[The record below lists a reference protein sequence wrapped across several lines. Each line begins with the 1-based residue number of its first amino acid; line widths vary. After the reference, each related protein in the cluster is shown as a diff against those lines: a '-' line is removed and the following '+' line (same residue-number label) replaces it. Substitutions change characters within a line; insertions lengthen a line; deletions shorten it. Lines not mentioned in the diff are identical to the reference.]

1 MSWMADIAFSTKN
14 SFADRVRQSVARF
27 LLGGIGLALVT
38 LLSSRFELRSGVA
51 SLFYL
56 TVVAVVSLTGDFV
69 SSAGIAI
76 TAILCLRYFI
86 TLPPSTPEIGR
97 PLETIFRRD
106 AFIAWAVT
114 QLFAWLGWLL
124 FFYPTGVA
132 VHMGRQLFGL

>member
-56 TVVAVVSLTGDFV
+56 IPVVALLVCESVVWFSSMTAARKTGWMLF
-69 SSAGIAI
+69 
-76 TAILCLRYFI
+76 TLFAILLQ
-86 TLPPSTPEIGR
+86 IG
-97 PLETIFRRD
+97 I
-106 AFIAWAVT
+106 
-114 QLFAWLGWLL
+114 LFAIITMATG
-124 FFYPTGVA
+124 YVPT
-132 VHMGRQLFGL
+132 R